1 MFTNK
6 TSLII
11 PTKDR
16 ANKLFSLLFFFKKFK
31 INFNQIIVVDSSIL
45 KKEKKKIK
53 KFLENNYLKRVE
65 FYESHPSSSFQR
77 NLGLKKVKSSSKFV
91 MFMDD
96 DVKFYKNSFVE
107 MNRGINK
114 FNLNDEIIGFGFNL
128 VKKIKK
134 NNFTIFKNNNIVN
147 KLGLYSQEAG
157 VVMPNGWH
165 TKINNLKKDT
175 RVEWIFTGATV
186 YISKF
191 IKNLNFDESFGQY
204 SYLEDLDFSL
214 SLTNKKKR
222 LVIICKARFKDPHTV
237 DRNNFEFGVMEI
249 RNRFIIVDKHKLSK
263 ILFIISSFIRFNLS
277 IFEFFKGNYKFFLRA
292 TGNFVSIIYIIKIL
306 IIKFKRK

>member
-1 MFTNK
+1 MFTKK

-16 ANKLFSLLFFFKKFK
+16 AYQLIGLLFFLKKNK
-31 INFNQIIVVDSSIL
+31 IFFNQIIIVDSSNL
-45 KKEKKKIK
+45 EETNKIK
-53 KFLENNYLKRVE
+53 KFLTKNSIKKVE
-65 FYESHPSSSFQR
+65 FYKSHSSSSFQR

-107 MNRGINK
+107 MNEGINK

-134 NNFTIFKNNNIVN
+134 NNFTNFKNNNIVN

-222 LVIICKARFKDPHTV
+222 LVIIYKARFKDPHIV

-277 IFEFFKGNYKFFLRA
+277 ILEFFKGNYKFFLRA
-292 TGNFVSIIYIIKIL
+292 TGNFVSIICIIKIL